1 MDNRNRT
8 PIIYASEHLKLD
20 SDVMNGGGTDQTKEM
35 QALLDRAKEW
45 GGLYLVMDGA
55 LLVSHLTIHS
65 NTTIFCLNRKCGFFQ
80 KAATNNALLENENL
94 SFDTIGAENIV
105 LEGGTYNF
113 NGPNQE
119 RQDCPLEEMFNN
131 GMLYSANVNFNKEET
146 FNNFKHINMGFK
158 FCGVKNLTLRN
169 IRTVD
174 QRIYAM
180 FFACFEHVLIENVAV
195 DLPNG
200 MDAQNQDGLHFQGP
214 GRDLVIRNIRGCS
227 GDDFLALTPD
237 EFDFESSITDVLI
250 DGVYLENADQG
261 VRLLSRHNG
270 RLDRVHIRNV
280 YGTYKSFG
288 FFITPWYGVGEGEGK
303 GNYGSLTFENICLSH
318 TYHKYHYTTPFLF
331 RIGGKI
337 ENLTLRNIQ
346 YRQSNDTRPLVEIGQ
361 YFRQEKDTSYAEVQ
375 QLVIDGL
382 QVVNTEGT
390 EQKTDYI
397 VVDAEV
403 DQAIVRNVQVINTRG
418 ADDTLLKLTPKG
430 HIGDLQL
437 SDVMARGVRILGGDT
452 DNIDNIRDKS

>member
-1 MDNRNRT
+1 M
-8 PIIYASEHLKLD
+8 
-20 SDVMNGGGTDQTKEM
+20 
-35 QALLDRAKEW
+35 
-45 GGLYLVMDGA
+45 
-55 LLVSHLTIHS
+55 
-65 NTTIFCLNRKCGFFQ
+65 
-80 KAATNNALLENENL
+80 
-94 SFDTIGAENIV
+94 
-105 LEGGTYNF
+105 
-113 NGPNQE
+113 
-119 RQDCPLEEMFNN
+119 EEMFNN

-270 RLDRVHIRNV
+270 RLDRVLSLIHI
-280 YGTYKSFG
+280 
-288 FFITPWYGVGEGEGK
+288 
-303 GNYGSLTFENICLSH
+303 
-318 TYHKYHYTTPFLF
+318 
-331 RIGGKI
+331 
-337 ENLTLRNIQ
+337 
-346 YRQSNDTRPLVEIGQ
+346 
-361 YFRQEKDTSYAEVQ
+361 
-375 QLVIDGL
+375 
-382 QVVNTEGT
+382 
-390 EQKTDYI
+390 
-397 VVDAEV
+397 
-403 DQAIVRNVQVINTRG
+403 
-418 ADDTLLKLTPKG
+418 
-430 HIGDLQL
+430 
-437 SDVMARGVRILGGDT
+437 
-452 DNIDNIRDKS
+452 